1 MYPLLF
7 LWYRRVAPSRKSLFI
22 MRLLSVFLFVF
33 LFKVHAGGYAQTIKL
48 SVTNVSLTEVFQ
60 QIKQQTDFRFIYS
73 REDLKQTKPVSIHV
87 SGASLT
93 EVLDLCFNQQ
103 PVSYVLQGKYVIVKK
118 SIVTEKPTIAENN
131 THTISGYVFDEEGEP
146 AAGITVQV
154 KGSSIAASSNAQGYF
169 QLSGIEADAVLVFS
183 GVNVEEKSVTIKGAK
198 EITVRLVRKVNKL
211 DEVQVIAYGSTTKRL
226 NTGSVSKIS
235 KTEIERQ
242 PVANPLAAIQG
253 RAPGV
258 FVTTQNGLPGGN
270 INVLIR
276 GRGSINSGTEPLFV
290 IDGVPFNS
298 TPLHSG
304 FSSLTTGITGSISP
318 LNSINPADI
327 ESIEILKD
335 ADATAIY
342 GSRGANGVILITTK
356 KGKPGKLKLDASIY
370 SGINQLN
377 DFPSLLGVE
386 DYRTLRREAF
396 ANDNIVPTIN
406 NAPDLLLWDSTKST
420 DWARYIL
427 GRKSNVSN
435 AQFSIGGGSPLLSFL
450 LSGHYRREGMI
461 LPGDQSYQRGGAHLS
476 LQQQSADQRFG
487 MDLRLS
493 FSKDQN
499 QSLSSSVFS
508 IINQAPNFP
517 IYDDMGNF
525 NWVGVPDVN
534 PGAVVL
540 RRAVSETDNFISN
553 FQLRYQLSPHFQF
566 KASTGYTFTTLEQRN
581 KFPKSSL
588 NPTSGGES
596 YVHYGR
602 NGQTLLL
609 IEPQLEYK
617 NKIGNHGIQGMGG
630 LTWQHSKKDGEFLT
644 GRNYNHEGLLD
655 LIEAAATI
663 TATNQF
669 SEYKYASLFGRI
681 RYDYSNKYILQLQ
694 GRRDGSSRFGPGKQF
709 GHFGSVA
716 ASWIFSEE
724 RMLKKSKWLSFGK
737 LKASYG
743 IAGNDQIPDYQ
754 YLSTY
759 RSTGVLYQTTVGLTP
774 ARIANADFRWETNR
788 KAEAAL
794 ELGFFGNRLLLT
806 SSFYYNYCGNQL
818 MSYPLPY
825 LSGPFGSYL
834 ANIPAIVVNKGWEL
848 DFTSIVI
855 QKKEFTWGLNFNV
868 TIPKNKLVS
877 YPGLAASSYA
887 YTYVEGE
894 DINVR
899 MGMLFTGVDPLSGLP
914 MFKDIDGDGTI
925 SIPNDYTVI
934 GKLSP
939 YWYGGIGHDLRF
951 KQLELNLFFQFSR
964 QYVFGSA
971 IIAGTRSNQFMQ
983 ALERWQ
989 KPGDVT
995 TVPKASTQSTGAYF
1009 NYLYSDAGFYDATY
1023 LRCKT
1028 VSLSYRLPDLLL
1040 RKFGIQQMKA
1050 SLNCQNLFTIRKT
1063 TNLYDPETGN
1073 NSIAPLRTI
1082 TAGLQFTF

>member
-7 LWYRRVAPSRKSLFI
+7 LCYRRVAPIRKSLLI
-22 MRLLSVFLFVF
+22 MRLLSLFLFVF
-33 LFKVHAGGYAQTIKL
+33 LFNVNAGGHAQTIRLK
-48 SVTNVSLTEVFQ
+48 VTNASLREVFQ
-60 QIKQQTDFRFIYS
+60 QIKQQTDFRFIFLQD
-73 REDLKQTKPVSIHV
+73 DLQKAKPVSIDV
-87 SGASLT
+87 KDAKL
-93 EVLDLCFNQQ
+93 EYVLALCFAEQ
-103 PVSYVLQGKYVIVKK
+103 PLSYVVQGKYVIVKRK
-118 SIVTEKPTIAENN
+118 ALPVPETFAEQEPTD
-131 THTISGYVFDEEGEP
+131 ISGYVLDEEGEA
-146 AAGITVQV
+146 AAGVTVQV
-154 KGSSIAASSNAQGYF
+154 KGSSIAASTNAQGYF
-169 QLSGIEADAVLVFS
+169 QLKSIEPDAVLVFS
-183 GVNVEEKSVTIKGAK
+183 GINVEEKTVSIRGLK
-198 EITVRLVRKVNKL
+198 ELTVRMKRKVNKL

-226 NTGSVSKIS
+226 NTGSVSKIGRS
-235 KTEIERQ
+235 ELEQQT
-242 PVANPLAAIQG
+242 VANPLAAMQG
-253 RAPGV
+253 RAAGV

-276 GRGSINSGTEPLFV
+276 GRGSINSGTEPLYI

-298 TPLHSG
+298 TALHSG

-318 LNSINPADI
+318 LNSINPNDI

-342 GSRGANGVILITTK
+342 GSRGANGVVLITTK
-356 KGKPGKLKLDASIY
+356 KGKPGKLQLNVSVY
-370 SGINQLN
+370 SGVNQLN
-377 DFPSLLGVE
+377 DYPSFLGLQ
-386 DYRTLRREAF
+386 DYRMLRREAF
-396 ANDNIVPTIN
+396 ANDNITPTIN

-427 GRKSNVSN
+427 GGKSSVTN
-435 AQFSIGGGSPLLSFL
+435 ADISFGGGTPLLSFL
-450 LSGHYRREGMI
+450 ISGHYRREGMI
-461 LPGDQSYQRGGAHLS
+461 LPGDQTYQRGGMHLS
-476 LQQQSADQRFG
+476 LQQRTADNRFG
-487 MDLRLS
+487 LDLRLS
-493 FSKDQN
+493 YSKDEN

-517 IYDDMGNF
+517 IYDDLGNF

-534 PGAVVL
+534 PGAVLL
-540 RRAVSETDNFISN
+540 RRSVSETDNLLSN
-553 FQLRYQLSPHFQF
+553 FQMRYQLAQHFQLRLS
-566 KASTGYTFTTLEQRN
+566 AGYTSITLEQRN
-581 KFPKSSL
+581 KFPKASL

-602 NGQTLLL
+602 NGNTLIVL
-609 IEPQLEYK
+609 EPQAEYK
-617 NKIGNHGIQGMGG
+617 KKSGVHEFQALGG
-630 LTWQHSKKDGEFLT
+630 FTWQHSKKDGEFLT

-669 SEYKYASLFGRI
+669 SEYKYASLFGRV
-681 RYDYSNKYILQLQ
+681 RYDYANKYVLQLQ

-709 GHFGSVA
+709 GNFGSVGA
-716 ASWIFSEE
+716 AWIFSNEN
-724 RMLKKSKWLSFGK
+724 MLKKSKWLSFGK
-737 LKASYG
+737 IRASYG

-759 RSTGVLYQTTVGLTP
+759 RSTGVPYQSTVGLTP
-774 ARIANADFRWETNR
+774 SRIANADFRWETNR
-788 KAEAAL
+788 KTEAAL
-794 ELGFFGNRLLLT
+794 ELGFFANRILLT

-818 MSYPLPY
+818 VSYPLPY

-834 ANIPAIVVNKGWEL
+834 ANLPAVVVNKGWEF
-848 DFTSIVI
+848 DVTSTVI
-855 QKKEFTWGLNFNV
+855 QKQHFTWGLNFNI
-868 TIPKNKLVS
+868 TLPKNKLVS
-877 YPGLAASSYA
+877 YPGLANSSYA

-899 MGMLFTGVDPLSGLP
+899 MGMLFTGVDPLTGLP

-939 YWYGGIGHDLRF
+939 YYYGGMGHDFRY
-951 KQLELNLFFQFSR
+951 KQLEVSLFFQYSK
-964 QYVFGSA
+964 QYLFGSA
-971 IIAGTRSNQFMQ
+971 IIAGTRSNQFIQ

-995 TVPKASTQSTGAYF
+995 SIPKASTQTAGAYS

-1028 VSLSYRLPDLLL
+1028 VALSYRLPESLL
-1040 RKFGIQQMKA
+1040 RRFGIQQMKA
-1050 SLNCQNLFTIRKT
+1050 SVNAQNLFTLRRT
-1063 TNLYDPETGN
+1063 ANLYDPETGN

-1082 TAGLQFTF
+1082 TAGLHFTF